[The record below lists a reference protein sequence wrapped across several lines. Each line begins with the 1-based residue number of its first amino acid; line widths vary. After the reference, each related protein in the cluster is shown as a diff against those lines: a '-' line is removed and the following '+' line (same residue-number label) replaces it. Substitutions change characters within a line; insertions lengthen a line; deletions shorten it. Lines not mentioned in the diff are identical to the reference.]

1 MNRVL
6 SNKKAVVIFLLPALV
21 LFLTIIIVPIFMS
34 VTYSLTEWDGIGK
47 RYLRGL
53 ITIRSCSSPTV
64 MDSGGQLRIL

>member
-6 SNKKAVVIFLLPALV
+6 SNKKPCLFFLLPALV

-47 RYLRGL
+47 KVFTGFDNYKELFLTNSDGFL
-53 ITIRSCSSPTV
+53 EGS
-64 MDSGGQLRIL
+64 